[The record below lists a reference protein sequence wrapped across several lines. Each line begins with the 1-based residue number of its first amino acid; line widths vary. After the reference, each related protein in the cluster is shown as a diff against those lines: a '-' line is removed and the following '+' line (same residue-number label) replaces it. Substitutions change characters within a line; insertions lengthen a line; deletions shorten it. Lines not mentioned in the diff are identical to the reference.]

1 MSIELVMS
9 FGAIDFG
16 GFGLEGT
23 SGIFGI
29 VGD

>member
-1 MSIELVMS
+1 MS

-16 GFGLEGT
+16 GFGLKGA
-23 SGIFGI
+23 SGIFRS